1 MGFLKKLQSE
11 NRYVVFFF
19 LYIGFCISYIDRSA
33 IGLALPSVSKDFNLA
48 PTEMGVVI
56 SAFFIGYS
64 IMQIPGGWL
73 SDHFGSKTVILV
85 ALTLWSIF
93 TFTTGHASTLA
104 GLLFLRFVFGLC
116 EGPYAG
122 SCYRAIAEYF
132 PRELRPAFTTGIL
145 SSNYIGS
152 ALAPVVIV
160 PLILWFGW
168 RGMFQILGIVGLIY
182 VFFYALFVKQTKP
195 QEETKEDKSKKNK
208 YFLHL
213 LRFSLIWKLILCAF
227 CISCIN
233 KGLDAWMPTY
243 LIAERGINLKAVGY
257 LTPIPFIASFLSTA
271 VCGWVMNKYFDKKEN
286 WMIVICAALTAIF
299 LYFMYNA
306 ETIMWVVIFQCGVYF
321 FKACILGTAVA
332 IVLKIVT
339 GSIAGSASTLIN
351 MGGQVAG
358 FISPI
363 IMLTKINIMST
374 IEIPEPR
381 CQLLPWLNSCSI
393 ILPMSRT
400 FPPPRISAITNSEML
415 GTNTI
420 VMPLITPGTES
431 GNIIL
436 RKVLAGVAPRSPAAS
451 RRLWSIFIRAL

>member
-1 MGFLKKLQSE
+1 
-11 NRYVVFFF
+11 
-19 LYIGFCISYIDRSA
+19 
-33 IGLALPSVSKDFNLA
+33 
-48 PTEMGVVI
+48 MGVVI

-168 RGMFQILGIVGLIY
+168 RGMFQILGIVGLVY

-213 LRFSLIWKLILCAF
+213 LKFSLIWKLILCAF

-363 IMLTKINIMST
+363 IMGYLVYAFNGSFNAVFYYLMGVATL
-374 IEIPEPR
+374 
-381 CQLLPWLNSCSI
+381 CA
-393 ILPMSRT
+393 
-400 FPPPRISAITNSEML
+400 ISALLIPTRKEDML
-415 GTNTI
+415 D
-420 VMPLITPGTES
+420 LE
-431 GNIIL
+431 
-436 RKVLAGVAPRSPAAS
+436 K
-451 RRLWSIFIRAL
+451 

>member
-1 MGFLKKLQSE
+1 MSWLKKYQSE
-11 NRYVVFFF
+11 NKYVVFFF

-33 IGLALPSVSKDFNLA
+33 IGLALPSISKDFALA
-48 PTEMGVVI
+48 PTQMGVVI

-73 SDHFGSKTVILV
+73 ADHFGSKTVICI

-152 ALAPVVIV
+152 AIAPIIIV

-168 RGMFQILGIVGLIY
+168 RGMFQALGCIGLVY
-182 VFFYALFVKQTKP
+182 VFFYAFFVKQVKP
-195 QEETKEDKSKKNK
+195 AEEEKAGAKKGSKKE
-208 YFLHL
+208 YFLKL
-213 LRFSLIWKLILCAF
+213 LHFSIIWKLVVCAF

-257 LTPIPFIASFLSTA
+257 VTPIPFMASFLSTA
-271 VCGWVMNKYFDKKEN
+271 GCGWLMNKYFDRVEQY
-286 WMIVICAALTAIF
+286 MIAICAVMTAIF
-299 LYFMYNA
+299 LYLMYNA
-306 ETIMWVVIFQCGVYF
+306 ETLFWVVVFQCGVYF
-321 FKACILGTAVA
+321 FKACILGSAVA

-339 GSIAGSASTLIN
+339 GNIAGSATMIVN

-358 FISPI
+358 FISPVVMGYLVSVFNGSFNAVFYYLI
-363 IMLTKINIMST
+363 GAASVCALSAFL
-374 IEIPEPR
+374 IPER
-381 CQLLPWLNSCSI
+381 KEAMLDLGEG
-393 ILPMSRT
+393 
-400 FPPPRISAITNSEML
+400 SE
-415 GTNTI
+415 
-420 VMPLITPGTES
+420 E
-431 GNIIL
+431 
-436 RKVLAGVAPRSPAAS
+436 
-451 RRLWSIFIRAL
+451 

>member
-1 MGFLKKLQSE
+1 MSWLKKYQSE
-11 NRYVVFFF
+11 NKYVVFFF

-33 IGLALPSVSKDFNLA
+33 IGLALPSISKDFALA
-48 PTEMGVVI
+48 PTQMGVVI

-73 SDHFGSKTVILV
+73 ADHFGSKTVICI

-152 ALAPVVIV
+152 AIAPIIIV

-168 RGMFQILGIVGLIY
+168 RGMFQALGCIGLVY
-182 VFFYALFVKQTKP
+182 VFFYAFFVKQVKP
-195 QEETKEDKSKKNK
+195 AEEEKAGAKKGSKKE
-208 YFLHL
+208 YFLKL
-213 LRFSLIWKLILCAF
+213 LHFSIIWKLVVCAF

-257 LTPIPFIASFLSTA
+257 VTPIPFMASFLSTA
-271 VCGWVMNKYFDKKEN
+271 GCGWLMNKYFDKKEQY
-286 WMIVICAALTAIF
+286 MIAICAVMTAIF
-299 LYFMYNA
+299 LYLMYNA
-306 ETIMWVVIFQCGVYF
+306 ETLFWVVVFQCGVYF
-321 FKACILGTAVA
+321 FKACILGSAVA

-339 GSIAGSASTLIN
+339 GSIAGSASTLVN

-358 FISPI
+358 FISPV
-363 IMLTKINIMST
+363 IMGYLVSAFNGSFNAVFYYLIAAAALCAVSALL
-374 IEIPEPR
+374 IPKRKEAM
-381 CQLLPWLNSCSI
+381 LDLGEG
-393 ILPMSRT
+393 
-400 FPPPRISAITNSEML
+400 SE
-415 GTNTI
+415 
-420 VMPLITPGTES
+420 E
-431 GNIIL
+431 
-436 RKVLAGVAPRSPAAS
+436 
-451 RRLWSIFIRAL
+451 

>member
-1 MGFLKKLQSE
+1 MSWLKKYQSE
-11 NRYVVFFF
+11 NKYVVFFF

-33 IGLALPSVSKDFNLA
+33 IGLALPSISKDFALA
-48 PTEMGVVI
+48 PTQMGVVI

-73 SDHFGSKTVILV
+73 ADHFGSKTVICI

-152 ALAPVVIV
+152 AIAPIIIV

-168 RGMFQILGIVGLIY
+168 RGMFQALGCIGLVY
-182 VFFYALFVKQTKP
+182 VFFYAFFVKQVKP
-195 QEETKEDKSKKNK
+195 AEEEKAGAKKGSKKE
-208 YFLHL
+208 YFLKL
-213 LRFSLIWKLILCAF
+213 LHFSIIWKLVVCAF

-257 LTPIPFIASFLSTA
+257 VTPIPFMASFLSTA
-271 VCGWVMNKYFDKKEN
+271 VCGWIMNKYFDRVEQY
-286 WMIVICAALTAIF
+286 MIGICAVMTAVF
-299 LYFMYNA
+299 LYLMYNA
-306 ETIMWVVIFQCGVYF
+306 ETLFWVVVFQCGVYF
-321 FKACILGTAVA
+321 FKACILGSAVA

-339 GSIAGSASTLIN
+339 GNIAGSATMIVN

-358 FISPI
+358 FISPV
-363 IMLTKINIMST
+363 
-374 IEIPEPR
+374 
-381 CQLLPWLNSCSI
+381 
-393 ILPMSRT
+393 
-400 FPPPRISAITNSEML
+400 
-415 GTNTI
+415 
-420 VMPLITPGTES
+420 VMGYLVSVFNGSFNAVFYYLIG
-431 GNIIL
+431 
-436 RKVLAGVAPRSPAAS
+436 AAS
-451 RRLWSIFIRAL
+451 VCALSAFLIPKRKEAMLDLGEGSEE

>member
-168 RGMFQILGIVGLIY
+168 RGMFQILGVVGLVY

-208 YFLHL
+208 YFMHL
-213 LRFSLIWKLILCAF
+213 LKFSLIWKLILCAF

-271 VCGWVMNKYFDKKEN
+271 VCSWVMNKYFDKKEN

-363 IMLTKINIMST
+363 IMGYLVYAFNGSFNAVFYYLMGVAAL
-374 IEIPEPR
+374 
-381 CQLLPWLNSCSI
+381 CA
-393 ILPMSRT
+393 
-400 FPPPRISAITNSEML
+400 ISALLIPTRKEDML
-415 GTNTI
+415 D
-420 VMPLITPGTES
+420 LE
-431 GNIIL
+431 
-436 RKVLAGVAPRSPAAS
+436 K
-451 RRLWSIFIRAL
+451 

>member
-33 IGLALPSVSKDFNLA
+33 IGLALPAVSKDFNLA

-152 ALAPVVIV
+152 AMAPVVIV

-168 RGMFQILGIVGLIY
+168 RGMFQILGIVGLVY

-195 QEETKEDKSKKNK
+195 QEETEEDKSKKNK

-213 LRFSLIWKLILCAF
+213 LKFSLIWKLILCAF
-227 CISCIN
+227 CISC
-233 KGLDAWMPTY
+233 
-243 LIAERGINLKAVGY
+243 INLKAVGY

-271 VCGWVMNKYFDKKEN
+271 ICGWVMNKYFDKKEN
-286 WMIVICAALTAIF
+286 WMIVICAAMTAIF

-321 FKACILGTAVA
+321 FKACIMGTAVA

-339 GSIAGSASTLIN
+339 GSIAGCTSTLIN

-363 IMLTKINIMST
+363 IMGYLVY
-374 IEIPEPR
+374 
-381 CQLLPWLNSCSI
+381 
-393 ILPMSRT
+393 T
-400 FPPPRISAITNSEML
+400 FNGSFNAVFYYLMGVATLCAISALLIPTRKEDML
-415 GTNTI
+415 D
-420 VMPLITPGTES
+420 LE
-431 GNIIL
+431 
-436 RKVLAGVAPRSPAAS
+436 K
-451 RRLWSIFIRAL
+451 

>member
-33 IGLALPSVSKDFNLA
+33 IGLALPAVSKDFNLA

-152 ALAPVVIV
+152 AMAPVVIV

-168 RGMFQILGIVGLIY
+168 RGMFQILGIVGLVY

-195 QEETKEDKSKKNK
+195 QEETEEDKSKKNK

-213 LRFSLIWKLILCAF
+213 LKFSLIWKLILCAF

-271 VCGWVMNKYFDKKEN
+271 ICSWVMNKYFDKKEN
-286 WMIVICAALTAIF
+286 WMIVICAAMTAIF

-321 FKACILGTAVA
+321 FKACIMGTAVA

-339 GSIAGSASTLIN
+339 GSIAGCTSTLIN

-363 IMLTKINIMST
+363 IMGYLVY
-374 IEIPEPR
+374 
-381 CQLLPWLNSCSI
+381 
-393 ILPMSRT
+393 T
-400 FPPPRISAITNSEML
+400 FNGSFNAVFYYLMGVATLCAISALLIPTRKEDML
-415 GTNTI
+415 D
-420 VMPLITPGTES
+420 LE
-431 GNIIL
+431 
-436 RKVLAGVAPRSPAAS
+436 K
-451 RRLWSIFIRAL
+451 

>member
-168 RGMFQILGIVGLIY
+168 RGMFQILGVVGLVY

-195 QEETKEDKSKKNK
+195 QEETKADKNKKNK

-213 LRFSLIWKLILCAF
+213 LKFSLIWKLILCAF

-363 IMLTKINIMST
+363 IMGYLVYAFNGSFNAVFYYLMGVAAL
-374 IEIPEPR
+374 
-381 CQLLPWLNSCSI
+381 CA
-393 ILPMSRT
+393 
-400 FPPPRISAITNSEML
+400 ISALLIPTRKEDML
-415 GTNTI
+415 D
-420 VMPLITPGTES
+420 LE
-431 GNIIL
+431 
-436 RKVLAGVAPRSPAAS
+436 K
-451 RRLWSIFIRAL
+451 